1 MKRHAP
7 VGNRGLESHLGVLPQ
22 MTSERHTVATKRE
35 LHLV

>member
-7 VGNRGLESHLGVLPQ
+7 VGHGGLESHLGVLPK
-22 MTSERHTVATKRE
+22 MTPERHTVATKRE